1 MSGLVLLVWSELK
14 NHLKSIL
21 LSRGKHFIWIINNFH
36 FYCFR
41 FRCLIHWIVT
51 KKVFDMFIMF
61 VIVLSSIALA
71 SEDPVNENSDR
82 NILLGK
88 ADYAFTAIFTFECCL
103 KVSYWNNWFYCT
115 ILLKILLSE
124 KNYEQ
129 VLVSIL

>member
-1 MSGLVLLVWSELK
+1 
-14 NHLKSIL
+14 
-21 LSRGKHFIWIINNFH
+21 
-36 FYCFR
+36 
-41 FRCLIHWIVT
+41 
-51 KKVFDMFIMF
+51 MF

-103 KVSYWNNWFYCT
+103 KVSYWKNLFHFT